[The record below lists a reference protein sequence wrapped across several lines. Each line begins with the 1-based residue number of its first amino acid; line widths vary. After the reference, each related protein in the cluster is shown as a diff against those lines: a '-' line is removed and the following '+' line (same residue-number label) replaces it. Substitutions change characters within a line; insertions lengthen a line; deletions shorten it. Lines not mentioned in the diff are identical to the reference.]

1 MFAQMKLHNLILK
14 VEEHK
19 LELVQELVIHILRL
33 VVTNDNDAFIWII
46 KNMLEDGLSL
56 DYIVNI
62 MLEIVNAMIEKM
74 ADDWETDYEW

>member
-1 MFAQMKLHNLILK
+1 MLAQMKLHNLILK

-74 ADDWETDYEW
+74 ADDWETNYEW

>member
-46 KNMLEDGLSL
+46 KNMLENGLSF